1 MLETARELTL
11 EAAQSAA
18 INRTSSTDYTSRT
31 YSPAHIKKLLDS
43 RHEREV
49 LDGMR
54 RVIALMYRSEP
65 SLTFFSAVVKNV
77 ASANLEVKK
86 LVYIYLVHH
95 AEAEPDLAL
104 LSINAIQKSL
114 TDSSPQIRTMALRTM
129 SGIRV
134 PVISQIVSLAI
145 KRGCGDMSPHVR
157 KAAALAI
164 PKCYRLDPNTLPQLM
179 GYLEILLGD
188 SQYFVVGP
196 AVAAFLD
203 LCPDEIDLI
212 HKNYRSLVKKL
223 VDMDE
228 WGQLATLRLLTFY
241 ARKCFPR
248 RTQKV
253 KRTAPEAF
261 YDDEKQQQETQNES
275 EEYEVSVM
283 DPDLEILLRA
293 CKVLLQS
300 RNSAVIVS
308 VVRCFLY
315 LAPSE
320 YIASAVGP
328 LVALL
333 RSPQDMQLIALYN
346 IVAVALR
353 APKPFAKYTAHFLVH
368 ANDPPHIWRL
378 KLEVLT
384 ILFPHCGKHWKGV
397 IISELEHFSKG
408 TDPELVRESVRA
420 IGRCAQGDTSTS
432 GMCLRILL
440 GQISSPDGN
449 LVSEALT
456 VIRHLIQ
463 QDPASHK
470 NTVLQL
476 VKHLGSTTHPDARA
490 TIIWLVGEFAGID
503 PDNNIAPD
511 VLRVLIK
518 GFADEMEIVKQQIV
532 LLGAKV
538 YLHHLLQNPPKEQPE
553 QLSSPSFP
561 EAEAPAKAQ
570 QEFHN
575 EWNDNGNDEPEDA
588 ERNEEGEESR
598 QENDGP
604 ETKETEEATED
615 RITLLWRYILLLARY
630 DISYDLR
637 DRARLYKNLL
647 ETPSSTQLANL
658 LLLAPKPV
666 PHAPSPSE
674 TRKDLLIGSATLV
687 VGPDAGHL
695 GLRGYTNLPDWVEP
709 GQEPDPSLRT
719 EDVKPD
725 TSSNATSMTAGDR
738 LDKALREHKTTVPSR
753 DRNGPAMP
761 IDPTGKK
768 TLDQWLQEEEEE
780 ETETE
785 SETDSEEGET
795 DSEEEET
802 DSEEESGSEEDD
814 SEEETDSENEAVNKE
829 AQTLLR

>member
-43 RHEREV
+43 RHERDV

-54 RVIALMYRSEP
+54 RVISLMYRSEP

-114 TDSSPQIRTMALRTM
+114 TDSSPQVRTMALRTM

-261 YDDEKQQQETQNES
+261 YDDEKQQQETQNDA
-275 EEYEVSVM
+275 EEYEVPVM
-283 DPDLEILLRA
+283 DPDLELLLRA
-293 CKVLLQS
+293 CKILLQS

-320 YIASAVGP
+320 YIATAVGP

-408 TDPELVRESVRA
+408 ADPELVRESVRA
-420 IGRCAQGDTSTS
+420 IGRCAQGDPSTA

-440 GQISSPDGN
+440 GQISSADGN

-503 PDNNIAPD
+503 PENNIAPD

-538 YLHHLLQNPPKEQPE
+538 YLHHLLQNPPKEQVE
-553 QLSSPSFP
+553 QLSSPPSFP
-561 EAEAPAKAQ
+561 EAEAPAKSQ

-575 EWNDNGNDEPEDA
+575 EWNDNGDDEPKDA
-588 ERNEEGEESR
+588 ELNEGEGTAAK
-598 QENDGP
+598 NI
-604 ETKETEEATED
+604 KK
-615 RITLLWRYILLLARY
+615 IT
-630 DISYDLR
+630 
-637 DRARLYKNLL
+637 NLL

-687 VGPDAGHL
+687 VGSDAGHH
-695 GLRGYTNLPDWVEP
+695 GLPGYENLPDWVEP
-709 GQEPDPSLRT
+709 GQEPNPSLRT

-725 TSSNATSMTAGDR
+725 TSSNTASMTAGDR

-761 IDPTGKK
+761 TDPTGKK

-802 DSEEESGSEEDD
+802 DSEEGSSSEEDD
-814 SEEETDSENEAVNKE
+814 SEEETDSESEAVSKE
-829 AQTLLR
+829 AQTLLH

>member
-1 MLETARELTL
+1 
-11 EAAQSAA
+11 
-18 INRTSSTDYTSRT
+18 
-31 YSPAHIKKLLDS
+31 
-43 RHEREV
+43 
-49 LDGMR
+49 
-54 RVIALMYRSEP
+54 
-65 SLTFFSAVVKNV
+65 
-77 ASANLEVKK
+77 
-86 LVYIYLVHH
+86 
-95 AEAEPDLAL
+95 
-104 LSINAIQKSL
+104 
-114 TDSSPQIRTMALRTM
+114 
-129 SGIRV
+129 
-134 PVISQIVSLAI
+134 
-145 KRGCGDMSPHVR
+145 
-157 KAAALAI
+157 
-164 PKCYRLDPNTLPQLM
+164 M

-196 AVAAFLD
+196 AVAAFLE
-203 LCPDEIDLI
+203 LCPDEIDII
-212 HKNYRSLVKKL
+212 HKHYRSLVKKL

-228 WGQLATLRLLTFY
+228 WSQLATLRLLTFY
-241 ARKCFPR
+241 ARKCFPQ
-248 RTQKV
+248 RTQTV

-261 YDDEKQQQETQNES
+261 YDDEKQQQETQNDA
-275 EEYEVSVM
+275 EEYEVPVM
-283 DPDLEILLRA
+283 DPDLELLLRA

-320 YIASAVGP
+320 YITSAVGP

-333 RSPQDMQLIALYN
+333 RTPQDMQLIALYN

-353 APKPFAKYTAHFLVH
+353 EPKPFAKYTAHFLVH

-397 IISELEHFSKG
+397 MISELEHFSKG

-420 IGRCAQGDTSTS
+420 IGRCAQADTSAA
-432 GMCLRILL
+432 GMCLQILL

-449 LVSEALT
+449 LVSESLT

-470 NTVLQL
+470 KTVLQL

-503 PDNNIAPD
+503 PENNIAPD

-518 GFADEMEIVKQQIV
+518 GFADEMEIVKQQTV

-538 YLHHLLQNPPKEQPE
+538 YLHHLLQNPPREQPE
-553 QLSSPSFP
+553 QLASSSFP
-561 EAEAPAKAQ
+561 EAPAKSQ

-575 EWNDNGNDEPEDA
+575 EWTDSGNEEPQDA
-588 ERNEEGEESR
+588 ERTEGEESR
-598 QENDGP
+598 EENDGA
-604 ETKETEEATED
+604 EQKETEEATED

-630 DISYDLR
+630 DTSYDLR
-637 DRARLYKNLL
+637 DRARLYKSLL

-687 VGPDAGHL
+687 VGPDAGYH
-695 GLRGYTNLPDWVEP
+695 GLRGYTNLPDWVQP
-709 GQEPDPSLRT
+709 GQEPDPSLRI

-725 TSSNATSMTAGDR
+725 TSSDSTAMTAGDR
-738 LDKALREHKTTVPSR
+738 LDKALREHKPTSIPS
-753 DRNGPAMP
+753 RNGPALP
-761 IDPTGKK
+761 VDLVGKK
-768 TLDQWLQEEEEE
+768 TLDQWLQEEEE

-802 DSEEESGSEEDD
+802 DSEEESGSEEEDDD
-814 SEEETDSENEAVNKE
+814 SEEETDSETEAVHKE
-829 AQTLLR
+829 AQQLLG

>member
-54 RVIALMYRSEP
+54 RVISLMYRSEP

-114 TDSSPQIRTMALRTM
+114 TDSSPQVRTMALRTM

-145 KRGCGDMSPHVR
+145 KRGCGDLSPHVR

-179 GYLEILLGD
+179 GYLETLLGD

-212 HKNYRSLVKKL
+212 HKNYRGLVKKL

-228 WGQLATLRLLTFY
+228 WSQLATLRLLTYY

-261 YDDEKQQQETQNES
+261 YDDEKQQQATNDDV
-275 EEYEVSVM
+275 EEYEVPVM
-283 DPDLEILLRA
+283 DPDLELLLRA

-320 YIASAVGP
+320 YIASAAGP

-420 IGRCAQGDTSTS
+420 IGRCAQGDTSTA
-432 GMCLRILL
+432 GMCLHILL

-463 QDPASHK
+463 QDPASHTK
-470 NTVLQL
+470 TVLQL

-503 PDNNIAPD
+503 PENNIAPD

-538 YLHHLLQNPPKEQPE
+538 YLHHLLQNPPKEQSE
-553 QLSSPSFP
+553 QLPSVSFP
-561 EAEAPAKAQ
+561 EAEAPAKPQ
-570 QEFHN
+570 QDFHN
-575 EWNDNGNDEPEDA
+575 EWNDHGNDEPKDA
-588 ERNEEGEESR
+588 ERNEEGEESH
-598 QENDGP
+598 QENDGAQ
-604 ETKETEEATED
+604 TKQTEEATED

-687 VGPDAGHL
+687 VGSDAGHH

-725 TSSNATSMTAGDR
+725 TSSNAASMTAGDR
-738 LDKALREHKTTVPSR
+738 LDRALREHKPTSVPIR
-753 DRNGPAMP
+753 GPAVP
-761 IDPTGKK
+761 VDPTGKK
-768 TLDQWLQEEEEE
+768 TLDQWLEEEEE
-780 ETETE
+780 EETETETE

-802 DSEEESGSEEDD
+802 DSEEESGSEEDE
-814 SEEETDSENEAVNKE
+814 SEAETDSETEAVNKE
-829 AQTLLR
+829 AQTLLH